1 MDRTDSRTPNPVP
14 HERLPAT
21 DGAAPPP
28 RPLTVRSPRV
38 VTPTTGLP
46 RRLPAGLAALAAAWC
61 LGGCALGVAPAR
73 PRADA
78 EPPPAPPR
86 WAAAASPATGAAA
99 AVALDAPAAGPAA
112 LATWWRRFGDP
123 TLDTLMLQALAHST
137 DLASAR
143 AVLRQA
149 RASRDA
155 VAADGQPRLA
165 ASVSGQASRSGGD
178 GSQLHQAGLDASWE
192 LDLFGAQRSARAA
205 ADATVQARVA
215 DLDQARVSLAAELV
229 LAYLDLRSAQGRLE
243 LARQSLQSLQRTRQL
258 TDWRV
263 QAGLDSPLSLDQAR
277 AAEAQA
283 AASLPALQT
292 AERQA
297 VHALSLLTGQPPAAL
312 QPVLAAVAPLPQA
325 PAALALAL
333 PADTLR
339 QRADLRAAEASVR
352 AARAS
357 LAQAEAGRSP
367 TLTLG
372 GSLGVSALRLS
383 GLGGAPV
390 AGSLLAQAAATLF
403 DGGAVRAA
411 IDGQDAA
418 LERAEIAW
426 RAAVLAALK
435 EVEDALVNLQ
445 GQQARQAA
453 LREAVASARR
463 AAATAEQRYASG
475 LIAYASVLD
484 TQRTLISQRDSLALT
499 DAALLA
505 AHVQLYKALGGG
517 WQPEAAG
524 G

>member
-1 MDRTDSRTPNPVP
+1 MLFAVLLPVP
-14 HERLPAT
+14 RAPSRGARPARP
-21 DGAAPPP
+21 GAA
-28 RPLTVRSPRV
+28 S
-38 VTPTTGLP
+38 TPA
-46 RRLPAGLAALAAAWC
+46 RRWALAGLLAAALT
-61 LGGCALGVAPAR
+61 LGGCAWGPSPAQA
-73 PRADA
+73 RADA
-78 EPPPAPPR
+78 QPPAPPAQ
-86 WAAAASPATGAAA
+86 WAALGAGTPLPATP
-99 AVALDAPAAGPAA
+99 APADGLAQAA
-112 LATWWRRFGDP
+112 WWRLLGDA
-123 TLDTLMLQALAHST
+123 TLDGLMDQALARST
-137 DLASAR
+137 DLAAAR

-149 RASRDA
+149 RASRDL
-155 VAADGQPRLA
+155 VAAGGQPRLT
-165 ASVSGQASRSGGD
+165 ASGSAQASRSGGD

-192 LDLFGAQRSARAA
+192 LDLFGAQRKATAA
-205 ADATVQARVA
+205 AEATVQARAA

-229 LAYLDLRSAQGRLE
+229 LAYLDLRAAQARGA
-243 LARQSLQSLQRTRQL
+243 LAQQSLQTLQRTRQL

-277 AAEAQA
+277 AAEDQA
-283 AASLPALQT
+283 AAALPPLAT

-297 VHALSLLTGQPPAAL
+297 MHALAVLTGQPPAAL
-312 QPVLAAVAPLPQA
+312 QAQLAAAAPLPQV

-339 QRADLRAAEASVR
+339 QRPDLRASEAAVR

-357 LAQAEAGRSP
+357 LAQTEAARWPS
-367 TLTLG
+367 LTLG

-383 GLGGAPV
+383 GLGSAPV
-390 AGSLLAQAAATLF
+390 AGSLLASLGATLF
-403 DGGAVRAA
+403 DGGATRAG
-411 IDGQDAA
+411 IVVQDAA

-445 GQQARQAA
+445 GQQQRQAA
-453 LREAVASARR
+453 LRAAVASAQR
-463 AAATAEQRYASG
+463 AADTAAQRYASG

-484 TQRTLISQRDSLALT
+484 TQRTLISQRDSLAQT